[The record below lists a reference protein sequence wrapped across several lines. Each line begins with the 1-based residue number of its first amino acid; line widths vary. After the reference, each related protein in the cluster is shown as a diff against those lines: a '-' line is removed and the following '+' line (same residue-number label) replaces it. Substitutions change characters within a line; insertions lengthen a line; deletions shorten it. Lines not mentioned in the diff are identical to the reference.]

1 MKAVMYHYVRIPD
14 PELPFFKFLHF
25 DEFKKQLD
33 YFEEK
38 YKILHPQQLKNAINN
53 GEKPEGVVLT
63 FDDGLKD
70 HFTFILP
77 ELKRRGLSGIFY
89 VSTGIYQ
96 TKKILGVHR
105 LHLLLGKYGGEKVY
119 NHLMQVIKDDMLSHI
134 HVEEFRT
141 LTYTDQQNDE
151 RSHLVKRIM
160 NYFISYQYRETIL
173 DELMKDMFGDEEE
186 LVSQFYLNPSEIK
199 QMYEEGM
206 VIGSHTVNHPVLS
219 KLSTEE
225 QLSEI
230 KNSFDYLEEVTGGLN
245 YRTFCYPYG
254 GFHSFTS
261 ESERI
266 LDNNNCLYAFNV
278 ENRDISFDDLN
289 TRKQA
294 LPRYDCNLF
303 PHGKAWQS

>member
-1 MKAVMYHYVRIPD
+1 
-14 PELPFFKFLHF
+14 
-25 DEFKKQLD
+25 
-33 YFEEK
+33 
-38 YKILHPQQLKNAINN
+38 
-53 GEKPEGVVLT
+53 
-63 FDDGLKD
+63 
-70 HFTFILP
+70 
-77 ELKRRGLSGIFY
+77 
-89 VSTGIYQ
+89 
-96 TKKILGVHR
+96 
-105 LHLLLGKYGGEKVY
+105 
-119 NHLMQVIKDDMLSHI
+119 
-134 HVEEFRT
+134 
-141 LTYTDQQNDE
+141 
-151 RSHLVKRIM
+151 M

-199 QMYEEGM
+199 EMHEEGM

-225 QLSEI
+225 QVKEI
-230 KNSFDYLEEVTGGLN
+230 KHSFDYLEEVTGGLN

-254 GFHSFTS
+254 GFHSFTN

-303 PHGKAWQS
+303 PYGKAWQS